1 MQSQI
6 DAGQVGLMISFFY
19 LNLGYAMLPCQF
31 ARRHRRSTIPGANQ
45 SAWGTDF
52 VADYDQLI
60 HGLKTP
66 SGRVDLQ
73 LRCLC
78 PFPRLARALCGS
90 FNLCVTQKFEA

>member
-1 MQSQI
+1 MQCCRVNLLKGIEDLRSREPTSQH
-6 DAGQVGLMISFFY
+6 G
-19 LNLGYAMLPCQF
+19 
-31 ARRHRRSTIPGANQ
+31 
-45 SAWGTDF
+45 GTDL